1 MFRIVILGSGTGSN
15 ARALLK
21 AEERGDLG
29 KGVITA
35 VFSDVQD
42 APILKHR
49 PAISSYLHPGAFR
62 TKLDGEGQQR
72 YIDTIQQ
79 QSVDLIV
86 LAGFMRVIK
95 PPFLEKF
102 SGKVINLHPSLLPSF
117 PGLDG
122 IGQAFRAGV
131 KITGCTVHWVTPKI
145 DAGPILDQETVRI
158 ERVDTVKTLA
168 QKVHRAEHQ
177 LLVRVVH
184 NIANP
189 SLNT

>member
-15 ARALLK
+15 AQALLR
-21 AEERGDLG
+21 AEDQGLLG
-29 KGVITA
+29 RGVITA
-35 VFSDVQD
+35 VFSDVQN

-49 PAISSYLHPGAFR
+49 PSISSYLYPGAFR
-62 TKLDGEGQQR
+62 TKLDGEGQRQ
-72 YIDTIQQ
+72 YIDTIQK

-95 PPFLEKF
+95 PLFIEQF
-102 SGKVINLHPSLLPSF
+102 SGKIINLHPSLLPSF

-145 DAGPILDQETVRI
+145 DAGPIIDQEAVRI
-158 ERVDTVKTLA
+158 ASDDTETTLA
-168 QKVHRAEHQ
+168 QKIHRAEHQ
-177 LLVRVVH
+177 LLVRVVR

-189 SLNT
+189 FSNT